1 MDMSDSVPSGNGDT
15 DHISDEKSSIKSA
28 SPPTLESPKAQEIRD
43 ACQSVDIEALI
54 SLAIS
59 DDGFLHDDLRKS
71 AWPILLGS
79 SNETDSG
86 EWKTLPVHKDEEQ
99 VALDVNRSF
108 VYYPNG
114 KFKILC
120 QTHTSLPDEAHCR

>member
-1 MDMSDSVPSGNGDT
+1 MDMSNSVPSGNGDA
-15 DHISDEKSSIKSA
+15 DHIFDENSSIKSA
-28 SPPTLESPKAQEIRD
+28 SPPTLELPKAQEIRD
-43 ACQSVDIEALI
+43 ACQAVDIDALI

-59 DDGFLHDDLRKS
+59 DDGFLHDDLRKT

-79 SNETDSG
+79 SNETETDSG
-86 EWKTLPVHKDEEQ
+86 EWKILPVHKDEEQ

-114 KFKILC
+114 KFIILC
-120 QTHTSLPDEAHCR
+120 PTSHFPIT